1 MKSLRDY
8 ILESDSSNDNSEV
21 KSSENTQEKPETN
34 TVSVTLEFEDIDG
47 GAKKKSDIK
56 GICTRNNLKFDDNN
70 GVFKITLSSDKVDV
84 AKEIASSLDNFIGS
98 ISDEEHEDIAE
109 KLDGLS
115 SALDK
120 INEFVSKYGNKSEE
134 EDVKESYYYDDNDD
148 EFNKYVEFEE
158 Y

>member
-8 ILESDSSNDNSEV
+8 ILESDSSNDSSEV
-21 KSSENTQEKPETN
+21 KSSETN
-34 TVSVTLEFEDIDG
+34 TVSVTLDFEDIDG
-47 GAKKKSDIK
+47 GAEKKSDIK

-70 GVFKITLSSDKVDV
+70 GVFKITLSSDKVDA

-115 SALDK
+115 SSLDK
-120 INEFVSKYGNKSEE
+120 INEFVSKYGNKSKE
-134 EDVKESYYYDDNDD
+134 EDVKESYYYDDNYDGTDD

-158 Y
+158 C